1 MILTTK
7 VHIAVSTENNVI
19 KNIIIFNALIFLMI
33 LFIHFSL
40 MVLKRF
46 FQSSLQKVTVLCLLV
61 CLPSFAQISNNASNE
76 QLKPLFTI
84 SCPNFQQTVENYQK
98 KFVVKME
105 NWSST
110 HLSQAHYQTVFY
122 PFSGPDIVTAMTL
135 YPKANYYVLV
145 ADQVPEYAFIRSPE
159 QLKSSSQEFEC
170 QMLTNYSRRGYYLT
184 NDLIGKNGPK
194 PRFIKLLIY
203 NLAFAKAQINE
214 VQILSINAE
223 GRIFPLVQGQEP
235 HGVRFL
241 IETKDG
247 RAVTVDY
254 ISANISD
261 SGLKNSPHF
270 VKAFERKSQEAV
282 LIKSASH
289 LLQNSYFSTMK
300 TILVERPQWLTQDE
314 TGLDIV
320 PLSENYQLQLFGK
333 FITPN
338 RLWEKSP
345 SAQRLAKYYEDH
357 PSNQELPFLLG
368 YEKSGG
374 SMLMIGQRK
383 KSVKE

>member
-1 MILTTK
+1 
-7 VHIAVSTENNVI
+7 
-19 KNIIIFNALIFLMI
+19 MI

-46 FQSSLQKVTVLCLLV
+46 FKSSLQKAMFLGLV
-61 CLPSFAQISNNASNE
+61 VSLPSMAQVSNNPSNE
-76 QLKPLFTI
+76 QLKPLLNV

-98 KFVVKME
+98 KFVIKMA

-110 HLSQAHYQTVFY
+110 HLSQAQYQTVFY
-122 PFSGPDIVTAMTL
+122 PFSGPDIVTAMSL

-145 ADQVPEYAFIRSPE
+145 ADQVPEYAFIKSPE

-170 QMLTNYSRRGYYLT
+170 QMLTNFSRRGYYLT

-203 NLAFAKAQINE
+203 NLAFAQAQINE
-214 VQILSINAE
+214 IQILSINAE
-223 GRIFPLVQGQEP
+223 GRIFPIEQGQEP
-235 HGVRFL
+235 NGVRF
-241 IETKDG
+241 IIDTKDG
-247 RAVTVDY
+247 RAVTIDY

-261 SGLKNSPHF
+261 SGLKNSPNF
-270 VKAFERKSQEAV
+270 VKAFERKAQEAV

-300 TILVERPQWLTQDE
+300 TILVERPRWLTQDE

-320 PLSENYQLQLFGK
+320 PLSESYQLLLFGK

-338 RLWEKSP
+338 QLWAKSP
-345 SAQRLAKYYEDH
+345 SAQRLAKYYEEH
-357 PSNQELPFLLG
+357 ASNQELPFLLG

-383 KSVKE
+383 